1 MTVARFGKTS
11 VTLLSLSVAML
22 AGAVAAAAPP
32 TTGFPIVT
40 QTEDGQPIPRSA
52 GLPYAPKNLPDRIV
66 LTPGADPAREMAVAY
81 RTDTAQ
87 AESQAQ
93 LAVSVD
99 GQLASRGLF
108 EKLRNDSEVH
118 FLPALGGGH

>member
-1 MTVARFGKTS
+1 MTMKKQLFG
-11 VTLLSLSVAML
+11 LSLL
-22 AGAVAAAAPP
+22 AATMFSAAAAAEPA
-32 TTGFPIVT
+32 TTGFAIVT

-66 LTPGADPAREMAVAY
+66 LTPGADPAREMAVAF

-93 LAVSVD
+93 IAVSVD
-99 GQLASRGLF
+99 GPTLE
-108 EKLRNDSEVH
+108 EKARLVTGTTT
-118 FLPALGGGH
+118 P